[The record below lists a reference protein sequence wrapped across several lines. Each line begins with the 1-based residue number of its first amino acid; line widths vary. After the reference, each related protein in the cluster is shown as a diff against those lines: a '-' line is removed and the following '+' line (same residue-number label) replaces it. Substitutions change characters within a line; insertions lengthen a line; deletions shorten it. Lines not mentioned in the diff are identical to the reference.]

1 MLFALRN
8 CQASQ
13 FPLAVEL
20 EIEMSLLALEQV
32 FILNL
37 VGSRGSRRMLLFFLH
52 LYNLY
57 EAAYNWK

>member
-20 EIEMSLLALEQV
+20 EIEMSLLALGQM
-32 FILNL
+32 FILDL
-37 VGSRGSRRMLLFFLH
+37 VGSHGSRRMVLFFLH
-52 LYNLY
+52 LFDL
-57 EAAYNWK
+57 